1 MSNRVALTHLRV
13 LVWMLCVPL
22 FVFSAA
28 VAATG
33 GQESPLNVQPV
44 LVVACMFFSTLAG
57 AFTLSLRMI
66 AELKGN
72 FDAGTPEKPLF
83 APYWTGLSHMFGS
96 WLAGAV
102 LHARHGVAAGRVAA
116 HGPGHG
122 RIGGRRQGARGAGG
136 QLAAASARREGLM
149 PWP

>member
-13 LVWMLCVPL
+13 LVWMLCVPP

-96 WLAGAV
+96 WLAGAAFFMLGMAWQLGVWLLMAQVMVASVGGAKV
-102 LHARHGVAAGRVAA
+102 LEALVDNWLL
-116 HGPGHG
+116 
-122 RIGGRRQGARGAGG
+122 RRLGAKD
-136 QLAAASARREGLM
+136 
-149 PWP
+149 